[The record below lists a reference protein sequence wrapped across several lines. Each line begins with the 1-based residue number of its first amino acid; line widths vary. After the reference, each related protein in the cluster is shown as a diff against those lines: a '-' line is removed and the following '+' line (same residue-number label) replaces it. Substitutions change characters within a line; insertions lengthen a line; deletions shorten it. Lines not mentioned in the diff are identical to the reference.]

1 MIVIVILIINLFL
14 IAGCAEENTTNT
26 AQNTTNTEQ
35 NKNHTEENMAKADN
49 AFLQEYP
56 RFIQDVN
63 GNSVPVEKMSK
74 QAQENIKTILSI
86 LSGRNTAEIENG
98 IGILYNEDIARVF
111 VKTIYMQADAQDM
124 NTLFAYEY
132 IDKPSEEYK
141 NEIIKIFFTE
151 TRNKDLVNALR
162 IMVKNQ
168 DSIANFADKYINK
181 LTKETVKENIRS
193 NMFYLSC
200 SFVTYLKEQNLPN
213 EDKILDAIVDM
224 FFRVSNGAS
233 NILSFDKPVLGATID
248 ETFEVMP
255 VISPDKNYGTLI
267 QFVNVCDRII
277 NPYISNPEIADDEI
291 GMPIYTYIEA
301 TLPKLIVNYLPGRPV
316 ELNLVS
322 QRVENRLLELYRL
335 MVAMGA
341 EEPQGTIEELS
352 TPLQYS
358 YAQTIGNYL
367 SSKGIRYIDCD
378 KDSNTFK
385 VEILNKLSQEVDFK
399 QMIETFNNK

>member
-1 MIVIVILIINLFL
+1 MKKIMIVIVILIINLFL

-26 AQNTTNTEQ
+26 A
-35 NKNHTEENMAKADN
+35 ENMAKADN

-63 GNSVPVEKMSK
+63 GDSVPVEKMSK
-74 QAQENIKTILSI
+74 QAQENIKSILSI

-111 VKTIYMQADAQDM
+111 VKTIYMQADELDM
-124 NTLFAYEY
+124 DTLFAYEY

-233 NILSFDKPVLGATID
+233 NILSFDKPVLGTTI
-248 ETFEVMP
+248 EESFEVMP

-267 QFVNVCDRII
+267 QFVSVCDRII
-277 NPYISNPEIADDEI
+277 NPYISNPEIANDEI

-301 TLPKLIVNYLPGRPV
+301 TLPKLIVNYLPERPA

-341 EEPQGTIEELS
+341 KEPLGTIEELS

-358 YAQTIGNYL
+358 YAQTIGKYL
-367 SSKGIRYIDCD
+367 SSKGISYIDCD

>member
-1 MIVIVILIINLFL
+1 MKKIMIVIIILIINVFL

-26 AQNTTNTEQ
+26 AQN
-35 NKNHTEENMAKADN
+35 KNHTEENMAKADE

-74 QAQENIKTILSI
+74 QAQENIKSILSI

-111 VKTIYMQADAQDM
+111 VKTIYMQADELDM
-124 NTLFAYEY
+124 DTLFAYEY

-255 VISPDKNYGTLI
+255 VISPDSNYGTLI

-277 NPYISNPEIADDEI
+277 NPYISNPEIANDEI

-301 TLPKLIVNYLPGRPV
+301 TLPKLIVNYLPEKPK

-341 EEPQGTIEELS
+341 KEPQGTIEELS
-352 TPLQYS
+352 TPLEYS
-358 YAQTIGNYL
+358 YAQTIGKYL
-367 SSKGIRYIDCD
+367 SSKGISYIDCD

-385 VEILNKLSQEVDFK
+385 VEILNKLSQEVDFQ

>member
-1 MIVIVILIINLFL
+1 MKKIMIVIIILIINVFL

-26 AQNTTNTEQ
+26 AQ

-74 QAQENIKTILSI
+74 QAQENIKSILSI

-98 IGILYNEDIARVF
+98 IGMLYYEDIARVF

-181 LTKETVKENIRS
+181 LTKETVKDNIRS

-255 VISPDKNYGTLI
+255 VISPDSNYGTLI

-277 NPYISNPEIADDEI
+277 NPYISNPEIANDEI

-301 TLPKLIVNYLPGRPV
+301 TLPKLIVNYLPERPV
-316 ELNLVS
+316 DLNLVS

-335 MVAMGA
+335 MVEMGA
-341 EEPQGTIEELS
+341 KEPQGTIDELS
-352 TPLQYS
+352 TPLEYS
-358 YAQTIGNYL
+358 YAQTIGKYL
-367 SSKGIRYIDCD
+367 SNKGISYIDCD

>member
-1 MIVIVILIINLFL
+1 MLPSFPEL
-14 IAGCAEENTTNT
+14 
-26 AQNTTNTEQ
+26 
-35 NKNHTEENMAKADN
+35 DN
-49 AFLQEYP
+49 YSGIRTYE
-56 RFIQDVN
+56 
-63 GNSVPVEKMSK
+63 
-74 QAQENIKTILSI
+74 ENIKSILSI

-111 VKTIYMQADAQDM
+111 VKTIYMQADDLDM
-124 NTLFAYEY
+124 ETLFAYEY

-255 VISPDKNYGTLI
+255 VISPDSNYGTLI

-277 NPYISNPEIADDEI
+277 NPYISNPEIANDEI

-301 TLPKLIVNYLPGRPV
+301 TLPKLIVNYLPERPA

-352 TPLQYS
+352 TPLEYS

-367 SSKGIRYIDCD
+367 SSKGISYIDCD
-378 KDSNTFK
+378 KDSETFK
-385 VEILNKLSQEVDFK
+385 VEILNKLSQEVDFI

>member
-1 MIVIVILIINLFL
+1 MKKIMIVIVILIINVFL

-26 AQNTTNTEQ
+26 AQ

-74 QAQENIKTILSI
+74 QAQENIKSILSI

-224 FFRVSNGAS
+224 FFRVSVGAS

-255 VISPDKNYGTLI
+255 VISPDSNYGTLI

-277 NPYISNPEIADDEI
+277 NPYISNPEIANDEI

-301 TLPKLIVNYLPGRPV
+301 TLPKLIVNYLPERPV

-341 EEPQGTIEELS
+341 KEPQGTIEELS

-367 SSKGIRYIDCD
+367 SSKGISYIDCD

>member
-1 MIVIVILIINLFL
+1 MKKIMIVIVILIINLFL

-26 AQNTTNTEQ
+26 AQN
-35 NKNHTEENMAKADN
+35 KNHTEENMAKADE

-74 QAQENIKTILSI
+74 QAQENIKSILSI

-132 IDKPSEEYK
+132 INKPSEEYK
-141 NEIIKIFFTE
+141 NEIINIFFTE

-181 LTKETVKENIRS
+181 LTKETVKDNIRS

-213 EDKILDAIVDM
+213 EDKILDSIVDM

-277 NPYISNPEIADDEI
+277 NPYISNPEIANDEI
-291 GMPIYTYIEA
+291 GIPIYTYIEA
-301 TLPKLIVNYLPGRPV
+301 TLPKLIVNYLPERPE

-335 MVAMGA
+335 MVEYGA
-341 EEPQGTIEELS
+341 KEPQGTIEELS
-352 TPLQYS
+352 TPLEYS

-367 SSKGIRYIDCD
+367 SSKGISYIDCD
-378 KDSNTFK
+378 KDSDTFK
-385 VEILNKLSQEVDFK
+385 VEILNKLSQEVDFN

>member
-1 MIVIVILIINLFL
+1 MKKIMIVIVILIINLFL

-26 AQNTTNTEQ
+26 AQ

-74 QAQENIKTILSI
+74 QAQENIKSILSI

-181 LTKETVKENIRS
+181 LTKETVKDNIRS

-267 QFVNVCDRII
+267 QFVSVCDRII
-277 NPYISNPEIADDEI
+277 NPYISNPEIANDEI
-291 GMPIYTYIEA
+291 GIPIYTYIEA
-301 TLPKLIVNYLPGRPV
+301 TLPKLIVNYLPEIPD

-322 QRVENRLLELYRL
+322 QRAENRLLELYRL

-341 EEPQGTIEELS
+341 KEPQGTIEELS

-367 SSKGIRYIDCD
+367 SSKGISYIDCD

-385 VEILNKLSQEVDFK
+385 VEILNKLSQEVDFR

>member
-1 MIVIVILIINLFL
+1 MKKIMIVIVILIINVFL

-26 AQNTTNTEQ
+26 AQ

-74 QAQENIKTILSI
+74 QAQENIKSILSI

-255 VISPDKNYGTLI
+255 VISPDSNYETLI

-277 NPYISNPEIADDEI
+277 NPYISNPEIANDEI

-301 TLPKLIVNYLPGRPV
+301 TLPKLIVNYLPERPV

-341 EEPQGTIEELS
+341 KEPQGTIDELS
-352 TPLQYS
+352 TPLEYS

-367 SSKGIRYIDCD
+367 SSKGISYIDCD
-378 KDSNTFK
+378 KDNNTFK

>member
-1 MIVIVILIINLFL
+1 MKKIMIVIIILIINVFL

-26 AQNTTNTEQ
+26 AQ

-63 GNSVPVEKMSK
+63 GDSVPVEKMSK
-74 QAQENIKTILSI
+74 QAQENIKSILSI

-181 LTKETVKENIRS
+181 LTKETVEDNIRS

-277 NPYISNPEIADDEI
+277 NPYISNPEIANDEI
-291 GMPIYTYIEA
+291 GIPIYTYIEA
-301 TLPKLIVNYLPGRPV
+301 TLPKLIVNYLPERPV

-335 MVAMGA
+335 MIAMGA
-341 EEPQGTIEELS
+341 KEPQGTIEELS
-352 TPLQYS
+352 TPLEYS
-358 YAQTIGNYL
+358 YAQTIGKYL
-367 SSKGIRYIDCD
+367 SSKGISYIDCD

>member
-1 MIVIVILIINLFL
+1 MKKIMIVIVILIINVFL

-26 AQNTTNTEQ
+26 AQ

-63 GNSVPVEKMSK
+63 GNSVPVEKMSE
-74 QAQENIKTILSI
+74 QAQENIKSILSI

-255 VISPDKNYGTLI
+255 VISPDSNYGTLI

-277 NPYISNPEIADDEI
+277 NPYISNPEIANDEI

-301 TLPKLIVNYLPGRPV
+301 TLPKLIVNYLPERPTD
-316 ELNLVS
+316 LNLVS

-341 EEPQGTIEELS
+341 KEPLGTIEELS
-352 TPLQYS
+352 TPLEYS
-358 YAQTIGNYL
+358 YAQTIGKYL
-367 SSKGIRYIDCD
+367 SSKGISYIDCD

-385 VEILNKLSQEVDFK
+385 VEILNKLSQEVDFN
-399 QMIETFNNK
+399 QMIETFNKK

>member
-1 MIVIVILIINLFL
+1 MKKIMIVIIILIINVFL

-26 AQNTTNTEQ
+26 AQ
-35 NKNHTEENMAKADN
+35 NMAKADN

-74 QAQENIKTILSI
+74 QAQENIKSILSI

-111 VKTIYMQADAQDM
+111 VKTIYMQADELDM
-124 NTLFAYEY
+124 ETLFAYEY

-168 DSIANFADKYINK
+168 DSIAIFADKYIKK
-181 LTKETVKENIRS
+181 LTNGEVAENIRS

-277 NPYISNPEIADDEI
+277 NPYISNPEIANDEI

-301 TLPKLIVNYLPGRPV
+301 TLPKLIVNYLPERPTD
-316 ELNLVS
+316 LNLVS

-341 EEPQGTIEELS
+341 KEPLGTIEELS
-352 TPLQYS
+352 TPLEYS
-358 YAQTIGNYL
+358 YAQTIGKYL
-367 SSKGIRYIDCD
+367 SSKGISYIDCD

>member
-1 MIVIVILIINLFL
+1 MKKIMLVIVIFIINIIL
-14 IAGCAEENTTNT
+14 IAGCAEENITNT
-26 AQNTTNTEQ
+26 TQ
-35 NKNHTEENMAKADN
+35 NKNHTEESMAKADE

-63 GNSVPVEKMSK
+63 GNSVAVDNMSQ
-74 QAQENIKTILSI
+74 QAKNNIKSILAI
-86 LSGRNTAEIENG
+86 LSGRDMPEING
-98 IGILYNEDIARVF
+98 IGTLYNEDIAKVF
-111 VKTIYMQADAQDM
+111 VKTIYMQANELDM

-132 IDKPSEEYK
+132 IDKPFEEYK
-141 NEIIKIFFTE
+141 NEIVKIFFTE

-162 IMVKNQ
+162 IMIKNQ
-168 DSIANFADKYINK
+168 DSIAQLADKYISK
-181 LTKETVKENIRS
+181 LTKGKVADNVRS

-213 EDKILDAIVDM
+213 EDKILDSIVDM

-267 QFVNVCDRII
+267 QFVGVCDRII
-277 NPYISNPEIADDEI
+277 NPYVSNPEIADDEV

-301 TLPKLIVNYLPGRPV
+301 TLPKLIVHYLAERPT

-322 QRVENRLLELYRL
+322 QRAENRLLELYRL
-335 MVAMGA
+335 MVLNGA
-341 EEPQGTIEELS
+341 KEPLGTIEELS

-358 YAQTIGNYL
+358 YAQVIGDYL
-367 SSKGIRYIDCD
+367 KNKGIRYTDCNT
-378 KDSNTFK
+378 DSKTFK
-385 VEILNKLSQEVDFK
+385 LEVLDKLIQEVDFK

>member
-1 MIVIVILIINLFL
+1 MKKIMIVIIILIINVFL

-26 AQNTTNTEQ
+26 AQ

-74 QAQENIKTILSI
+74 QAQENIKSILSI

-255 VISPDKNYGTLI
+255 VISPDSNYGTLI

-277 NPYISNPEIADDEI
+277 NPYISNPEIANDEI

-301 TLPKLIVNYLPGRPV
+301 TLPKLIVNYLPERPD

-341 EEPQGTIEELS
+341 KEPQGTIEELS
-352 TPLQYS
+352 TPLEYS

-367 SSKGIRYIDCD
+367 SSKGISYIDCD

-385 VEILNKLSQEVDFK
+385 VEILNKLSQEVDFI

>member
-1 MIVIVILIINLFL
+1 MKKIMIVIIILIINVFL

-26 AQNTTNTEQ
+26 AQN
-35 NKNHTEENMAKADN
+35 KNHTEENMAKADE

-74 QAQENIKTILSI
+74 QAQENIKSILSI

-98 IGILYNEDIARVF
+98 IGILYNEEIARVF
-111 VKTIYMQADAQDM
+111 VKTIYMQADALDM
-124 NTLFAYEY
+124 ETLFAYEY

-277 NPYISNPEIADDEI
+277 NPYISNPEIANDEI

-301 TLPKLIVNYLPGRPV
+301 TLPKLIVNYLPERPTD
-316 ELNLVS
+316 LNLVS

-341 EEPQGTIEELS
+341 KEPQGTIEELS
-352 TPLQYS
+352 TPLEYS

-367 SSKGIRYIDCD
+367 SSKGISYIDCD

>member
-1 MIVIVILIINLFL
+1 MKKIMIVIIILIINVFL

-26 AQNTTNTEQ
+26 AQ

-63 GNSVPVEKMSK
+63 GNSVPVEKMSQ
-74 QAQENIKTILSI
+74 QAQENIKSILSI
-86 LSGRNTAEIENG
+86 LSGRNTDEIENG

-213 EDKILDAIVDM
+213 EDKILDAIIDM

-277 NPYISNPEIADDEI
+277 NPYISNPEIANDEI

-301 TLPKLIVNYLPGRPV
+301 TLPKLIVNYLPERPTD
-316 ELNLVS
+316 LNLVS

-341 EEPQGTIEELS
+341 KEPLGTIEELS
-352 TPLQYS
+352 TPLEYS

-367 SSKGIRYIDCD
+367 SSKGISYNDCD

>member
-1 MIVIVILIINLFL
+1 MKKIMIVIIILIINVFL

-26 AQNTTNTEQ
+26 A
-35 NKNHTEENMAKADN
+35 ENMAKADE

-74 QAQENIKTILSI
+74 QAQENIKSILSI

-111 VKTIYMQADAQDM
+111 VKTIYMQADDLDM
-124 NTLFAYEY
+124 ETLFAYEY

-255 VISPDKNYGTLI
+255 VISPDSNYGTLI

-277 NPYISNPEIADDEI
+277 NPYISNPEIANDEI

-301 TLPKLIVNYLPGRPV
+301 TLPKLIVNYLPERPA

-352 TPLQYS
+352 TPLEYS

-367 SSKGIRYIDCD
+367 SSKGISYIDCD
-378 KDSNTFK
+378 KDSETFK
-385 VEILNKLSQEVDFK
+385 VEILNKLSQEVDFI

>member
-1 MIVIVILIINLFL
+1 MKKIMIVIIILIINVFL

-26 AQNTTNTEQ
+26 AQN
-35 NKNHTEENMAKADN
+35 KNHTEENMLKADE
-49 AFLQEYP
+49 AFLYEYP
-56 RFIQDVN
+56 RFIQDIN

-74 QAQENIKTILSI
+74 QAQENIKSILSI

-277 NPYISNPEIADDEI
+277 NPYISNPEIANDEI

-301 TLPKLIVNYLPGRPV
+301 TLPKLIVNYLPERPV

-341 EEPQGTIEELS
+341 KEPQGTIEELS

-367 SSKGIRYIDCD
+367 SSKGISYIDCD
-378 KDSNTFK
+378 TDSNTFK

>member
-26 AQNTTNTEQ
+26 AQ

-74 QAQENIKTILSI
+74 QAQENIKSILSI

-181 LTKETVKENIRS
+181 LTKETVKDNIRS

-267 QFVNVCDRII
+267 QFVSVCDRII
-277 NPYISNPEIADDEI
+277 NPYISNPEIANDEI
-291 GMPIYTYIEA
+291 GIPIYTYIEA
-301 TLPKLIVNYLPGRPV
+301 TLPKLIVNYLPEIPD

-322 QRVENRLLELYRL
+322 QRAENRLLELYRL

-341 EEPQGTIEELS
+341 KEPQGTIEELS

-367 SSKGIRYIDCD
+367 SSKGISYIDCD

-385 VEILNKLSQEVDFK
+385 VEILNKLSQEVDFR